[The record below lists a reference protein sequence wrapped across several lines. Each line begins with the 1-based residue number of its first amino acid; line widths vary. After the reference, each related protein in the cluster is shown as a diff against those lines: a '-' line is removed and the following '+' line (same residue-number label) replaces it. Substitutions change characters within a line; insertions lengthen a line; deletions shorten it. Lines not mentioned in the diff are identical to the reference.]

1 MNTEKGLKAYLYSL
15 VVKYALLHRI
25 SHCGKRYVWIIIP
38 ASLILFVW
46 ALCVIKFNRIWVI

>member
-38 ASLILFVW
+38 ASL
-46 ALCVIKFNRIWVI
+46 